1 MSEGGQPYEK
11 PLGSCNSDTK
21 DTLAEAGGAAA
32 AAAGTVGLR
41 GVAPSDVAEPFTA
54 GLDCGCGGD
63 GGMERAAVDAVGA
76 AGGLQWSL

>member
-1 MSEGGQPYEK
+1 MSEGGRPYEK
-11 PLGSCNSDTK
+11 PLGSCNSDTE

-41 GVAPSDVAEPFTA
+41 GVEPFTA

-63 GGMERAAVDAVGA
+63 GGRERAAVDAAGA